1 MPLLFKK
8 DDVKVAFS
16 SCGRIGPLIGW
27 LLLAGGA
34 EWVRAG
40 DPDNC
45 LFCHQYRGLSY
56 YNRTNDTSHVF
67 YVQPEYVHQQLG
79 PHAMIA
85 CTGCHERSEVMVV
98 PHQPVTP
105 VDCARNCHLGQ
116 PGALEQRFSHRP
128 ILEMLQNGAHTPRV
142 LAQADAAKG
151 RLLAEGQSQCLYCHD
166 EPVFRDPTGAIPFL
180 KELGGRLYERC
191 DVCHTRS
198 TPADTAYYLRHMTSR
213 LQPARPVLEL
223 AQVCAVCH
231 SDPAVYSAFQMQ
243 DAVGSYMRSFHGKA
257 ALLGDENTANCLSC
271 HTAPGANVHLM
282 LKKNHPASAVSSV
295 NVVNTCRNMACHPG
309 ADETLSAAS
318 VHLALPSIRGHL
330 EFWMALAFIL
340 LTVATFGPSM
350 VICILELLPQVIGW
364 KSHHDD
370 HLGRL
375 TRAVLAHPEG
385 RKRLIRFTAAQ
396 RVQHWILAF
405 LFGLLVIT
413 GFPMKF
419 ADQPWARWVIDQF
432 GGLSVARFIH
442 HWGGLLLVAGLGAH
456 VLYILWTMYEKS
468 RRARQAG
475 QPMSILQSITSL
487 PLWIGPRDL
496 LDFVHLLAYLLR
508 LRKERPT
515 FGRFSIKEKFE
526 YIGVF
531 WGTILLGAT
540 GFLLWGAEFSSHF
553 VSGRVLNFA
562 LIGHTYEAFL
572 AIIHVGILHIVNVML
587 APNVFPLSPATLTGQ
602 TPLHEL
608 SEGHSDQVRAVAQEV
623 GITEEGVAEDISI

>member
-1 MPLLFKK
+1 MRLAFIRDLLG
-8 DDVKVAFS
+8 ASFS
-16 SCGRIGPLIGW
+16 MRGLSQIAIGLI
-27 LLLAGGA
+27 LLGSAGA
-34 EWVRAG
+34 SLRAD

-56 YNRTNDTSHVF
+56 YNRSNDTSHVF
-67 YVQPEYVHQQLG
+67 FVKPEYVHQQLG
-79 PHAMIA
+79 PHAKIS

-105 VDCARNCHLGQ
+105 VDCTKNCHLGQ
-116 PGALEQRFSHRP
+116 PGALEQRFSHRN
-128 ILEMLQNGAHTPRV
+128 IAEMLRRGVHTPEV
-142 LAQADAAKG
+142 LAKAAEAKG
-151 RLLAEGQSQCLYCHD
+151 RLLSEGQSQCLYCHD
-166 EPVFRDPTGAIPFL
+166 EPVFRDPTGAIPHL
-180 KELGGRLYERC
+180 KELGGQLFDRC
-191 DVCHTRS
+191 DVCHTRN
-198 TPADTAYYLRHMTSR
+198 TPSDTAYYLRHMTAR
-213 LQPARPVLEL
+213 LQPARPLLEM

-231 SDPAVYSAFQMQ
+231 SDPSVCDTFKMH
-243 DAVGSYMRSFHGKA
+243 DAIGSYVRSFHGKA
-257 ALLGDENTANCLSC
+257 ALLGDEKTANCLSC
-271 HTAPGANVHLM
+271 HVTPGANAHLM
-282 LKKNHPASAVSSV
+282 LKKEDPASSV
-295 NVVNTCRNMACHPG
+295 GSLHVANTCRNTACHPG

-318 VHLALPSIRGHL
+318 VHMALPSIRGRL
-330 EFWMALAFIL
+330 EFWMAVGFIL

-350 VICILELLPQVIGW
+350 VICILELLPQVVGW
-364 KSHHDD
+364 KTHHDD
-370 HLGRL
+370 HMGGL

-385 RKRLIRFTAAQ
+385 RRRLIRFTIAQ
-396 RVQHWILAF
+396 RIQHWILAF

-419 ADQPWARWVIDQF
+419 ADQAWAHWVIEQF
-432 GGLSVARFIH
+432 GGLGIARLIH
-442 HWGGLLLVAGLGAH
+442 HWGGLLLVAGLGVH
-456 VLYILWTMYEKS
+456 VLYILWTMYQKS
-468 RRARQAG
+468 RRARLAG
-475 QPMSILQSITSL
+475 RPMGLVQSITSL
-487 PLWIGPRDL
+487 PLWIGPRDI

-531 WGTILLGAT
+531 WGTLLLGAT

-587 APNVFPLSPATLTGQ
+587 SPNVFPLSPATLTGE

-608 SEGHSDQVRAVAQEV
+608 SEGHSDQVKKVAREL
-623 GITEEGVAEDISI
+623 GITEEGMPEEISI